1 MPPPKNARLAYL
13 KRRGNTW
20 HLHYPIPVELRH
32 HYPTA
37 SGKHRTHIDKA
48 LQTADPDEAYRR
60 KLVELTAIEAE
71 FRAHR
76 RGNRGTEPDTLRI
89 AKSFRR
95 EIGDASNAE
104 NYDASE
110 TIAMVVSDYAD
121 RIHEEGGRTSESLK
135 RARTFS
141 RIAHGA
147 ETLRESFDAWMAAGT
162 LPARTQAKYRTA
174 VEEFIGHVGGEPL
187 IDDMNEDTALAYVD
201 WLNSEAR
208 SQRTKKVVPLAF
220 NTKRD
225 RVMALSAFWN
235 TWLLPRRKV
244 KGASPWGRLKV
255 TDKPTASDVKWDSTA
270 NTGRPQRRPYFD
282 EGDLLSILNTSGPR
296 VGKSTRYPKRTLM
309 EVLTLGLL
317 TGARPDEVCSLLLEH
332 VRPIPGGYS
341 LHFGDPKNDESIRRL
356 PVVHPIAVA
365 LIKRRIGERTEP
377 KAQLFAEF
385 RPKGEGDNLAE
396 LVGRALGRHLDRAT
410 GLTPGAVP
418 YCTRHTFAT
427 TVGGRPGVQRVVMQR
442 YIGHKPQD
450 ITDRHYQ
457 DITPAQLLEVARVV
471 SYGVTVE
478 QRMRE
483 ELELAD

>member
-20 HLHYPIPVELRH
+20 HLHYPIPADLRH

-71 FRAHR
+71 FRTHR
-76 RGNRGTEPDTLRI
+76 RGNRGAEPDTLRI
-89 AKSFRR
+89 AKAFRR
-95 EIGDASNAE
+95 ELGEASNAE

-110 TIAMVVSDYAD
+110 TIAMVVSEHAE
-121 RIHEEGGRTSESLK
+121 RIHDEGGRTRDSLK
-135 RARTFS
+135 RARTFTS
-141 RIAHGA
+141 IAHGA
-147 ETLRESFDAWMAAGT
+147 VTLIEAFDAWMAAST
-162 LPARTQAKYRTA
+162 LPERTQSKYRTA
-174 VEEFIGHVGGEPL
+174 VEEFSAHVGGTPL
-187 IDDMNEDTALAYVD
+187 AGDVNEDTAVSYVD
-201 WLNSEAR
+201 WLNKEAR
-208 SQRTKKVVPLAF
+208 SQRTKKLIPLSF

-225 RVMALSAFWN
+225 RVMAMSAFWN
-235 TWLLPRRKV
+235 KWLRPRCKLR
-244 KGASPWGRLKV
+244 GPNPWSRLEV
-255 TDKPTASDVKWDSTA
+255 TDKPTPSEVKWDSTE

-282 EGDLLSILNTSGPR
+282 EGDLLSIMNTTGPR
-296 VGKSTRYPKRTLM
+296 EGKSTRYPKRTLM
-309 EVLTLGLL
+309 EVLSLGLL

-332 VRPIPGGYS
+332 VRPIPGGFS
-341 LHFGDPKNDESIRRL
+341 LFFGDPKNAESVRRL

-365 LIKRRIGERTEP
+365 LIKRRIGDRTEP

-385 RPKGEGDNLAE
+385 RPKGDGNNLYE
-396 LVGRALGRHLDRAT
+396 LIGRGLNRHLDRAT

-427 TVGGRPGVQRVVMQR
+427 TVGGLPGVQRVAMQR

-450 ITDRHYQ
+450 ITARHYQ

-471 SYGVTVE
+471 TYSPEVE
-478 QRMRE
+478 QRMRV
-483 ELELAD
+483 ELGLVA